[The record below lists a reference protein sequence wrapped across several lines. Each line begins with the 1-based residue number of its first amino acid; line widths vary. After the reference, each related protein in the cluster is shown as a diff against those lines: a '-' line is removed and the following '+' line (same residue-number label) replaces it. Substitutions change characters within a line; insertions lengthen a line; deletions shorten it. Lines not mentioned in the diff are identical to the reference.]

1 MQKNDKEER
10 SDKVRVE
17 ERQNNF
23 SVITEFF
30 SYIHTHTSFIW
41 CAYEIKYLQTF
52 FFEIYHQ
59 EKLQVIIF
67 FASSCV
73 AYNESEKMIEGF

>member
-1 MQKNDKEER
+1 MVCI
-10 SDKVRVE
+10 S
-17 ERQNNF
+17 
-23 SVITEFF
+23 
-30 SYIHTHTSFIW
+30 
-41 CAYEIKYLQTF
+41 YEIKYLQTF